1 MGIQQTLLGGG
12 RSINEIF
19 KTDLWTGN
27 GSATDTTVTQTI
39 TNGIDLTSTDGGGL
53 VWIKSRDITGHH
65 MWFDT
70 LRGTGSWIRADI
82 KQTAPAVSSNTLT
95 SFNANGYTLGHDNV
109 YVNQNSEEYVGW
121 TFRRAP
127 GFFDVVE
134 WSGSSSAQTISHN
147 LGCVPGMMLI
157 TARGITSTQIYRW
170 LWHRDETNTGYM
182 FFDDGNQSTYNSW
195 LTKPPTATDFT
206 VPYDQHVNAPGP
218 GTFTAYLW
226 AHDEPSEYSRDG
238 VSPVIK
244 AGIYTANSTSPPS
257 VNLGFEPQWLWI
269 YKNENHGGRWVFDST
284 RGTDRYIRISNIVE
298 GSNNH
303 SDELVFTSTGFDIGT
318 QDGQT
323 PSSQNASYLN
333 QPGTYLYLA
342 VAAP

>member
-12 RSINEIF
+12 RSIDELF
-19 KTDLWTGN
+19 STDLYTGN

-39 TNGIDLTSTDGGGL
+39 VNGIDLASNEGGGL
-53 VWIKSRDITGHH
+53 VWIKPRDIAGEH

-70 LRGTGSWIRADI
+70 LSGPGEYY
-82 KQTAPAVSSNTLT
+82 TASQQQVQEYTNSNTIT
-95 SFNANGYTLGHDNV
+95 SFNNKGFTLGSDNV
-109 YVNQNSEEYVGW
+109 YVNQNGERYVGW

-134 WSGSSSAQTISHN
+134 YSGSSAAQTISHN

-157 TARGITSTQIYRW
+157 TAKNIPSSNIYRW
-170 LWHRDETNTGYM
+170 LWHRSETNAGYTW
-182 FFDDGNQSTYNSW
+182 FNSGFQSSWDGW
-195 LTKPPTATDFT
+195 MTKPPTATNFT
-206 VPYDQHVNAPGP
+206 VPSNSHTNTSGGD
-218 GTFTAYLW
+218 FIAYLW
-226 AHDEPSEYSRDG
+226 AHDEPSVFSRDG
-238 VSPVIK
+238 GSPVIK
-244 AGIYTANSTSPPS
+244 AGIYTANASSPPS

-269 YKNENHGGRWVFDST
+269 YKNENNGGRWVFDST
-284 RGTDRYIRISNIVE
+284 RGTDRYIRISTIVE
-298 GSNNH
+298 GANSH

>member
-1 MGIQQTLLGGG
+1 
-12 RSINEIF
+12 
-19 KTDLWTGN
+19 
-27 GSATDTTVTQTI
+27 
-39 TNGIDLTSTDGGGL
+39 
-53 VWIKSRDITGHH
+53 
-65 MWFDT
+65 
-70 LRGTGSWIRADI
+70 
-82 KQTAPAVSSNTLT
+82 
-95 SFNANGYTLGHDNV
+95 
-109 YVNQNSEEYVGW
+109 
-121 TFRRAP
+121 
-127 GFFDVVE
+127 
-134 WSGSSSAQTISHN
+134 
-147 LGCVPGMMLI
+147 MMVI
-157 TARGITSTQIYRW
+157 TARGIDSSRIYRW

-182 FFDDGNQSTYNSW
+182 FFNDGNQSTYNTW

-206 VPYDQHVNAPGP
+206 VPYDQHVNIPGS

-269 YKNENHGGRWVFDST
+269 YKNENFGGRYVFDATIGTNRYNLIST
-284 RGTDRYIRISNIVE
+284 QTETST
-298 GSNNH
+298 NH
-303 SDELVFTSTGFDIGT
+303 PDEMVFTSTGFDIGT

-323 PSSQNASYLN
+323 PSSQNASFVN